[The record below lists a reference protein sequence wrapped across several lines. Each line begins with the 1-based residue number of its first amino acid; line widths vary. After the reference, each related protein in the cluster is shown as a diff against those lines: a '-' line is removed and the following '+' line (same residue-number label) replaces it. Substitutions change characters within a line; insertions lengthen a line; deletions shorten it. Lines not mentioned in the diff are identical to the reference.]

1 MKRYGNIIFLVLVM
15 VCIVGLSPK
24 GIARIAEL
32 SEVRETVNE
41 EKKQLIV
48 IDPGHGGFDP
58 GKVGVN
64 DALEKDINLSIAFKL
79 KNVLE
84 EKGYEVILT
93 RTQDVSLNAANDKNK
108 KSADMKE
115 RVRIINEAKPVV
127 AISIHQNSY
136 PQESVKGAQVFY
148 HQQSEQGK
156 KLAES
161 IQEQMKQTINDGNH
175 RMAKGNDS
183 YYMLKKT
190 ECPIVIVEC
199 GFLSNQQEAALLLEE
214 AYQEKIAWGI
224 LTGIQ
229 EYIDGSQQVR

>member
-32 SEVRETVNE
+32 SEAREAVNE

-175 RMAKGNDS
+175 RMAKANDS

>member
-32 SEVRETVNE
+32 SEAREAVNE
-41 EKKQLIV
+41 EKKQLSV

-175 RMAKGNDS
+175 RMAKANDS

>member
-1 MKRYGNIIFLVLVM
+1 M

-32 SEVRETVNE
+32 SEAREAVNE

-175 RMAKGNDS
+175 RMAKANDS